1 MYRAFIVILSLLL
14 IFNNY
19 SFVTF
24 AQEKED
30 AKGGQEVEGEEIIEE
45 ENVSSID
52 ENEVLKGYVS
62 KIPSGTKIKVIVETP
77 LDEGTINVDDEF
89 IARTS
94 EDIIVDGEVVIPVG
108 SSVNGVVSEVNLAR
122 RLHRSGSIRIEF
134 KNIKKPD
141 GIEAPIVAS
150 VLTHSGL
157 LKGKLTP
164 KNALISTA
172 TVAAPA
178 LAGGGAGIAAEG
190 SGLGLVVGAALGLLG
205 GLALFAYQR
214 GNMVNIKAGD
224 ELKIELTE
232 EALVPIASNI
242 QKEPSIG
249 MREDFT
255 VKEESNL
262 HEVDKQEEVE
272 SDLDLE
278 DEGF

>member
-1 MYRAFIVILSLLL
+1 MLRKIRQACFKIFVLVLSLLL
-14 IFNNY
+14 ILNNN
-19 SFVTF
+19 SFIVL
-24 AQEKED
+24 AQEKEGS
-30 AKGGQEVEGEEIIEE
+30 KEEEMIEQEGVIEE
-45 ENVSSID
+45 
-52 ENEVLKGYVS
+52 EVLKGYVS

-77 LDEGTINVDDEF
+77 LDEETINVDDEF
-89 IARTS
+89 VAKTS
-94 EDIIVDGEVVIPVG
+94 EDIIVDGEVVVPVG
-108 SSVNGVVSEVNLAR
+108 SSVVGVVSEVNLAK
-122 RLHRSGSIRIEF
+122 RLHRAGSIRIEF
-134 KNIKKPD
+134 KSIKKPD

-164 KNALISTA
+164 KKALLNTA

-178 LAGGGAGIAAEG
+178 AAGAGAGIAAEG

-214 GNMVNIKAGD
+214 GNKVDIKAGD

-242 QKEPSIG
+242 QREPDIG
-249 MREDFT
+249 MRGDFES
-255 VKEESNL
+255 KEENNL
-262 HEVDKQEEVE
+262 QELDKQEEIE
-272 SDLDLE
+272 SDMDLE